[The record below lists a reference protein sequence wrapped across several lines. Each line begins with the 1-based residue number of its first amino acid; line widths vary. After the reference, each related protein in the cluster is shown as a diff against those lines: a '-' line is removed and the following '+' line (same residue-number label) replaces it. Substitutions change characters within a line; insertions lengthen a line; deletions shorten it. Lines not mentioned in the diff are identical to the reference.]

1 MFPFSNYFSGKSIF
15 VVKLIKIVS
24 PSLLTCFYPRFR
36 PRLRLGVYFLNIW
49 PKITQK
55 LLSFP
60 RFHFSYSGFVY
71 VVKIIFQCLKL
82 VQNFTKPL
90 SITTNTNLIL
100 PYTFLGYHGFLNN
113 LNHANLSR
121 IHLNRFLGFETLRK
135 IYKEWYIATNA

>member
-60 RFHFSYSGFVY
+60 RFHFSYSGFCICC
-71 VVKIIFQCLKL
+71 KNHFQGLKQ
-82 VQNFTKPL
+82 VQNFIQPL
-90 SITTNTNLIL
+90 SITTKTNLVL

-113 LNHANLSR
+113 LNQANKSRSYLYKLSR
-121 IHLNRFLGFETLRK
+121 VCNLRK
-135 IYKEWYIATNA
+135 IYKEWYITTNA